1 MDISKNDKII
11 AAARTVFLRYGYKRV
26 TMNDIAEAA
35 KISRPAV
42 YLAFQNKEEV
52 FKAVIKHSA
61 LKSMDEIR
69 AGIAQYSSTAEK
81 LFYAFELWVVRPF
94 EIIKKAPEA
103 EELLSSA
110 HGFCK
115 VIYDEIGSAFET
127 ELVKILRPH
136 IKQHTLSLSAPKMA
150 HMMRCAARGF
160 RECAENAVEL
170 RQMIKSLI
178 QLVCPS

>member
-11 AAARTVFLRYGYKRV
+11 AAAGAVFLRYGYKRV

-35 KISRPAV
+35 KISRPAI
-42 YLAFQNKEEV
+42 YLAFQNKEDI
-52 FKAVIKHSA
+52 FKAVIKQAA

-69 AGIAQYSSTAEK
+69 AGVVHRSSTAEQ
-81 LFYAFELWVVRPF
+81 LSYAFEMWAVRPF
-94 EIIKKAPEA
+94 ETIKNAPEA

-115 VIYDEIGSAFET
+115 VIYDDIGFAFES

-136 IKQHTLSLSAPKMA
+136 IKQQGLSLSAPKMA
-150 HMMRCAARGF
+150 HMMRCAVRGF
-160 RECAENAVEL
+160 KECSDNVAEL

-178 QLVCPS
+178 QLVCP